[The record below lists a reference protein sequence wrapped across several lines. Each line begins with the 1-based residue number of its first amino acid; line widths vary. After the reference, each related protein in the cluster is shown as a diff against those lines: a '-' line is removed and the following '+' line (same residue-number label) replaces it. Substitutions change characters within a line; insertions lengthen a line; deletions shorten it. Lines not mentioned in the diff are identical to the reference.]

1 MTLTTI
7 RPLTGLDDMD
17 NLRSTAQAVWG
28 SGADD
33 MVSSDY
39 LMALSHCGGY
49 IAGAYS
55 PDGLMIGCSFGMLAR
70 HRGDWCLHSHITGVL
85 PGIQNMGIG
94 TLIKQHQREWAI
106 DNDLSAITWTFDPLV
121 RRNAW
126 FNIAHLGAEA
136 VEFHENFYGPLN
148 DDING
153 DDETDRLLA
162 RWDIRPSRRQPA
174 PNALSLLIPTPPDIV
189 TLRTTDP
196 EGARQWRR
204 TMREQLSG
212 ALITHEICSFTSDG
226 SYVLSRKISD
236 D

>member
-1 MTLTTI
+1 MTSTTI

-17 NLRSTAQAVWG
+17 NLRSTAQSVWG

-39 LMALSHCGGY
+39 LMALAHCGGY

-85 PGIQNMGIG
+85 PGMQNTGIG

-106 DNDLSAITWTFDPLV
+106 DNGLSAITWTFDPLV

-162 RWDIRPSRRQPA
+162 RWDVRPSQRQPA

-196 EGARQWRR
+196 EAARQWRR

-212 ALITHEICSFTSDG
+212 ALITHEICGFTSDG
-226 SYVLSRKISD
+226 SYVLSPKD
-236 D
+236 K

>member
-1 MTLTTI
+1 MTTTTI
-7 RPLTGLDDMD
+7 RPLIGLDDMD

-28 SGADD
+28 ANAAN

-39 LMALSHCGGY
+39 LMALAHCGGY

-85 PGIQNMGIG
+85 PGMQNTGIG
-94 TLIKQHQREWAI
+94 TLIKEHQREWAI
-106 DNDLSAITWTFDPLV
+106 DNGLSAITWTFDPLV

-126 FNIAHLGAEA
+126 FNIAHLGADA

-162 RWDIRPSRRQPA
+162 RWDIQPSRRQPT

-189 TLRTTDP
+189 TLRHTDP
-196 EGARQWRR
+196 EAARQWRR
-204 TMREQLSG
+204 TMREQLSD
-212 ALITHEICSFTSDG
+212 ALITHEICNFTSDG
-226 SYVLSRKISD
+226 SYVLSPKD
-236 D
+236 K

>member
-1 MTLTTI
+1 M
-7 RPLTGLDDMD
+7 
-17 NLRSTAQAVWG
+17 
-28 SGADD
+28 
-33 MVSSDY
+33 
-39 LMALSHCGGY
+39 
-49 IAGAYS
+49 
-55 PDGLMIGCSFGMLAR
+55 
-70 HRGDWCLHSHITGVL
+70 
-85 PGIQNMGIG
+85 QNTGIG

-106 DNDLSAITWTFDPLV
+106 DNGLSAITWTFDPLV

-162 RWDIRPSRRQPA
+162 RWDIRPSQRQPA

-196 EGARQWRR
+196 EAARQWRR

-212 ALITHEICSFTSDG
+212 ALITHEICGFTSDG
-226 SYVLSRKISD
+226 SYVLSPKD
-236 D
+236 K

>member
-1 MTLTTI
+1 
-7 RPLTGLDDMD
+7 
-17 NLRSTAQAVWG
+17 
-28 SGADD
+28 
-33 MVSSDY
+33 
-39 LMALSHCGGY
+39 
-49 IAGAYS
+49 
-55 PDGLMIGCSFGMLAR
+55 MIGCSFGMLAR

-85 PGIQNMGIG
+85 PGMQNTGIG

-196 EGARQWRR
+196 EAARHWRR
-204 TMREQLSG
+204 TMREQLSD

>member
-1 MTLTTI
+1 MSSITYAVDAVPPLRTTWLNALQHISLSAVTLI
-7 RPLTGLDDMD
+7 FPRIV
-17 NLRSTAQAVWG
+17 AQAA
-28 SGADD
+28 GADPETVTRYVSLA
-33 MVSSDY
+33 MV
-39 LMALSHCGGY
+39 A
-49 IAGAYS
+49 
-55 PDGLMIGCSFGMLAR
+55 
-70 HRGDWCLHSHITGVL
+70 
-85 PGIQNMGIG
+85 MGIG

-106 DNDLSAITWTFDPLV
+106 DNGLSAITWTFDPLV

-162 RWDIRPSRRQPA
+162 RWDIRPSQRQPA

-196 EGARQWRR
+196 EAARQWRR

-212 ALITHEICSFTSDG
+212 ALVTHEMCSFTSDG
-226 SYVLSRKISD
+226 SYVLSLKGK
-236 D
+236 

>member
-1 MTLTTI
+1 MTSTTI

-39 LMALSHCGGY
+39 LMALAHCGGY

-85 PGIQNMGIG
+85 PGAQNMGIG

-106 DNDLSAITWTFDPLV
+106 DNGLSAITWTFDPLV

-162 RWDIRPSRRQPA
+162 RWDIRPSQRQPA
-174 PNALSLLIPTPPDIV
+174 PNALSILIPTPPDIV

-196 EGARQWRR
+196 EAARQWRR

-212 ALITHEICSFTSDG
+212 ALVTHEICSFTSDG
-226 SYVLSRKISD
+226 SYVLSPKD
-236 D
+236 K

>member
-1 MTLTTI
+1 M
-7 RPLTGLDDMD
+7 
-17 NLRSTAQAVWG
+17 
-28 SGADD
+28 
-33 MVSSDY
+33 
-39 LMALSHCGGY
+39 
-49 IAGAYS
+49 
-55 PDGLMIGCSFGMLAR
+55 
-70 HRGDWCLHSHITGVL
+70 
-85 PGIQNMGIG
+85 
-94 TLIKQHQREWAI
+94 
-106 DNDLSAITWTFDPLV
+106 

>member
-17 NLRSTAQAVWG
+17 NLRSTAQSVWG
-28 SGADD
+28 ANAAN

-85 PGIQNMGIG
+85 PGMQNTGIG

-196 EGARQWRR
+196 EAARHWRR
-204 TMREQLSG
+204 TMREQLSD